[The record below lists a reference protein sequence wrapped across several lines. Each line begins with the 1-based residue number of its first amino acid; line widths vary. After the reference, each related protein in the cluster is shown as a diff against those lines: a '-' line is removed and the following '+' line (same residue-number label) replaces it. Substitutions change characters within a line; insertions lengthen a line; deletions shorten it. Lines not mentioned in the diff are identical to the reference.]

1 MLPTKKVI
9 KDLKIDH
16 IKLVTNPVK
25 VKGGAR
31 PLTGFY
37 AGA

>member
-1 MLPTKKVI
+1 MLPEKKII

-25 VKGGAR
+25 IKGGRSR
-31 PLTGFY
+31 PLTGMY
-37 AGA
+37 NR